1 MLRPLLLTLAFIAVG
16 LVAPPQARAAPGCLP
31 EDNAELC
38 QIASDVRAD
47 NPSFAVIGTETRE
60 AEMARQQRQLAR
72 RQRMRAV
79 FAVIAAPTWR
89 DCYRAGYVIA
99 YGDTP
104 EEDMLAHAIAIRAL
118 SLAPDEADTHFLV
131 AMTID
136 EIGRRYVGLQLY
148 GRQKY
153 FELGEGGVVTR
164 QCLPQMIEPPLP
176 ASVGVSF
183 HAPPEGFDRCP
194 PGVGEL
200 PPH

>member
-1 MLRPLLLTLAFIAVG
+1 MLRLLLAFLAFAALALCI
-16 LVAPPQARAAPGCLP
+16 PPHAHAAPACLP

-38 QIASDVRAD
+38 AIARETLAD
-47 NPSFAVIGTETRE
+47 NPPFSQLGTETRE
-60 AEMARQQRQLAR
+60 AEAARQERHRGRRVRAR
-72 RQRMRAV
+72 AILDG
-79 FAVIAAPTWR
+79 IATPTWR
-89 DCYRAGYVIA
+89 DLYRAGYVIH

-118 SLAPDEADTHFLV
+118 SLAPDETDTHFLI

-136 EIGRRYVGLQLY
+136 AIGSRYVGIQLY

-183 HAPPEGFDRCP
+183 HAPPEGFERCP
-194 PGVGEL
+194 PGVGVA
-200 PPH
+200 PPR